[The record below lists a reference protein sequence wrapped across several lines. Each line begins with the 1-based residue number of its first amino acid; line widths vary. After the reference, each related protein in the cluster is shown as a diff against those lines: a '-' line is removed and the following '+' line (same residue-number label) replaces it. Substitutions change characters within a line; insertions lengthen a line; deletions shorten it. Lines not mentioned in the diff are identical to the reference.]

1 MLRAAVCA
9 ASVLLAGASF
19 AQTKKSIKDLGPF
32 YRKWLQ
38 EDVVYII
45 TSMEKEVLLQLE
57 TDRQRDMFIEAFWKQ
72 RDPNLATPENEFKT
86 EHERRIAYADQH
98 YGKSS
103 PGPGWRSDQ
112 GRIYIILGEPNS
124 IDRFENLSEVY
135 PLEIWFYSGKI
146 DVGLPNAFSV
156 VYFKKDGVGEYEL
169 YSPIKFGPQYLMPN
183 YRGDMSDYQSAYSK
197 LYDIEPIIGRV
208 SLSLIEGESLLA
220 NAPSLASEALINQKI
235 PASPK
240 VKIKDSYAEKLLK
253 YKDIIEVE
261 YTANYMDSDAVI
273 LVAQDAGGLSYVH
286 YLIEPPRL
294 TFERYDKRFLSNL
307 EINGTVS
314 DLKGNLIYQ
323 FERKAPIEMTEN
335 QIAAIRNKLFSF
347 QDMLPLIA
355 GRYKISL
362 LFKNAV
368 SKEFSSIEAEIN
380 VPAAA
385 GLEMSRLLLANRAD
399 KGSKYSGQNKPFL
412 LGGTQ
417 LLPSPRNDFGINDT
431 LYVYAQIRGLSDDL
445 KQSGTLE
452 YAILKEG
459 VKIKSLTRR
468 LAEIPDPLNVLEEFS
483 LASLGPA
490 NYEIIASILDRS
502 QAVLLSDKALFY
514 VSYLSALPRP
524 WVLSLPKPPDDD
536 PEILNTLGIQYLNAK
551 DLPKGLRY
559 LEQAYRK
566 NPASAVWALDYGR
579 ALFQTQDY
587 RQAKIIALPF
597 MRDMQK
603 YEFLELLG
611 QSSQAL
617 GELADAIAFY
627 KDYLARLGTN
637 LNILNSIG
645 DCYRQLGDLPEALLA
660 YEKSL
665 EIDPNQAKIK
675 ALVKSLKEKK

>member
-86 EHERRIAYADQH
+86 EHERRIAYANQH

-183 YRGDMSDYQSAYSK
+183 YRGDMSDYQRAYSK

-445 KQSGTLE
+445 KPSGTLE

>member
-1 MLRAAVCA
+1 
-9 ASVLLAGASF
+9 
-19 AQTKKSIKDLGPF
+19 
-32 YRKWLQ
+32 
-38 EDVVYII
+38 
-45 TSMEKEVLLQLE
+45 
-57 TDRQRDMFIEAFWKQ
+57 
-72 RDPNLATPENEFKT
+72 
-86 EHERRIAYADQH
+86 
-98 YGKSS
+98 
-103 PGPGWRSDQ
+103 
-112 GRIYIILGEPNS
+112 
-124 IDRFENLSEVY
+124 
-135 PLEIWFYSGKI
+135 
-146 DVGLPNAFSV
+146 
-156 VYFKKDGVGEYEL
+156 
-169 YSPIKFGPQYLMPN
+169 
-183 YRGDMSDYQSAYSK
+183 
-197 LYDIEPIIGRV
+197 
-208 SLSLIEGESLLA
+208 
-220 NAPSLASEALINQKI
+220 
-235 PASPK
+235 
-240 VKIKDSYAEKLLK
+240 
-253 YKDIIEVE
+253 
-261 YTANYMDSDAVI
+261 
-273 LVAQDAGGLSYVH
+273 
-286 YLIEPPRL
+286 
-294 TFERYDKRFLSNL
+294 
-307 EINGTVS
+307 
-314 DLKGNLIYQ
+314 
-323 FERKAPIEMTEN
+323 MTEN
-335 QIAAIRNKLFSF
+335 QIAAIRSKLFSF

-380 VPAAA
+380 VPATA

-412 LGGTQ
+412 LGGVQ
-417 LLPSPRNDFGINDT
+417 LLPSPRNDFGTNDT

-445 KQSGTLE
+445 KPSGTLE

-490 NYEIIASILDRS
+490 NYEITASILDRS

-514 VSYLSALPRP
+514 VSYLPALPRP
-524 WVLSLPKPPDDD
+524 WVLSLPKPSDDD

-566 NPASAVWALDYGR
+566 NPASAAWAIDYSR
-579 ALFQTQDY
+579 ALFQAQDY
-587 RQAKIIALPF
+587 RQAKTIALPF
-597 MRDMQK
+597 LRDMQK

-675 ALVKSLKEKK
+675 ALVNSLKEKK

>member
-183 YRGDMSDYQSAYSK
+183 YRGDMSDYQRAYSK

-445 KQSGTLE
+445 KPSGTLE